1 MPDNDNVFDFS
12 AFMKKAANPDDETTH
27 DLLREAVQGEM
38 DGVMAEVAPRIW
50 AVVQEQMAKNPHD
63 NVYLNAVIN
72 SLIFSTLA
80 WVCCCS
86 PNNDEGNDA
95 LRRQIVDNLDHAIA
109 NSRDQ
114 GPQMSYIAHN
124 EGRLK
129 LSEDA
134 VKDIAHVLTQN
145 SRALVGVAEAIRQS
159 KSD

>member
-1 MPDNDNVFDFS
+1 MSDNDNVFDFS
-12 AFMKKAANPDDETTH
+12 AFMAKAANPDDETAH

-38 DGVMAEVAPRIW
+38 DTVMAEVAPRIW
-50 AVVQEQMAKNPHD
+50 AVVQEQMAKNPQD

-80 WVCCCS
+80 WVVCCS
-86 PNNDEGNDA
+86 PDNDKNNEV
-95 LRRQIVDNLDHAIA
+95 LRRQIMSNLDHAIA

-114 GPQMSYIAHN
+114 GPQMSHIAHN

-134 VKDIAHVLTQN
+134 VKGIAHVLTQN
-145 SRALVGVAEAIRQS
+145 SRALVGVAEVIRQR